1 MQALPQ
7 VMETRDQTGL
17 GRRAGVMGAA
27 CLIRHLAA
35 RSAAVGASGEAP
47 QFLSGPQ
54 AAPIKPLVVVEG
66 AVPCRLQRCVRC
78 SECLDKRCCAS
89 ACLRPP
95 NRSYIVQ

>member
-1 MQALPQ
+1 MQAFLQ
-7 VMETRDQTGL
+7 VPKTTDQTGL

-54 AAPIKPLVVVEG
+54 AAPTKPLVMVEG
-66 AVPCRLQRCVRC
+66 AVPFCLPCCVRF
-78 SECLDKRCCAS
+78 SECLNSRCSAS
-89 ACLRPP
+89 TYLHPP
-95 NRSYIVQ
+95 SRLYII